1 MSEIGFYAL
10 AGLTLLSA
18 IGVVGLRSPVHCALA
33 LIGHLSLIAVSFA
46 FLGAHLVAA
55 LQIIIYAGAVVV
67 LFLFVVMLLNLGTD
81 PADRSGPGLVVA
93 SAAAAASLAGLIGV
107 AAMRT
112 MSTGSVANPGQ
123 QAKDGFGSTL
133 ELARYLFREHV
144 VAFELTSVLLLV
156 AVVGAV
162 VMARRDPDE
171 TEARS

>member
-18 IGVVGLRSPVHCALA
+18 IAVVGLRNPVHCALA

-81 PADRSGPGLVVA
+81 L
-93 SAAAAASLAGLIGV
+93 SLI
-107 AAMRT
+107 
-112 MSTGSVANPGQ
+112 
-123 QAKDGFGSTL
+123 
-133 ELARYLFREHV
+133 HI
-144 VAFELTSVLLLV
+144 
-156 AVVGAV
+156 
-162 VMARRDPDE
+162 
-171 TEARS
+171 